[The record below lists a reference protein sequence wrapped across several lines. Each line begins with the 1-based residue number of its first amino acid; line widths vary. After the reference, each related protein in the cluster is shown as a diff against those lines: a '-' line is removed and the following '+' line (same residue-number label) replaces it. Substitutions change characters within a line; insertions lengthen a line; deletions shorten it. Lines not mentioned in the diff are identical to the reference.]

1 MKSDEESNSTNAHVH
16 RLALL
21 SERNTRSMK
30 DQQPEQPTLADQDGQ
45 ETSTPQEQ
53 IDNAKTNETPDIIE
67 RADIQEFTAIDRL
80 ITEKA
85 LLDLIDQ
92 QTSDEAPYLQLAR
105 SFDEQDNYEGLE
117 QVASYVLRLN
127 PSSAPA
133 LAWKAR
139 ALQKLNRLSE
149 ATIANDQALLLDTNL
164 PQAWLNRGGL
174 QLLQQ
179 KFNEALRSTQRA
191 VELDPQNARAWAN
204 RGVALLNFERFNEA
218 LEAFSNSLRCD
229 PHMMLALQMK
239 GDILCRLGR
248 MREVIPVARQ
258 ALTINPSDITALT
271 QAAQALRAMEQYEA
285 LVDVTQELIKQTP
298 DSLFAWDN
306 YIRGLRGKGDFV
318 TANDALDHALQ
329 LDPGDVRFLTFK
341 ADTLYRLQRYR
352 EAASIAQRALKLAPD
367 YPPLR
372 RIHEKAIKL
381 MYQRK
386 GTP

>member
-1 MKSDEESNSTNAHVH
+1 MKSDEESKIITAHFQ
-16 RLALL
+16 RAALL
-21 SERNTRSMK
+21 
-30 DQQPEQPTLADQDGQ
+30 PEQDTRDTLEIAESASTAD
-45 ETSTPQEQ
+45 
-53 IDNAKTNETPDIIE
+53 IF
-67 RADIQEFTAIDRL
+67 DIQEFPAIDRL
-80 ITEKA
+80 TTEKA

-92 QTSDEAPYLQLAR
+92 QVNDEDVYLQLAR
-105 SFDEQDNYEGLE
+105 TFDEQDNYESLE

-127 PSSAPA
+127 PGSAPA

-191 VELDPQNARAWAN
+191 IELAPDNARAWAN

-218 LEAFSNSLRCD
+218 LEAFGNSLNND
-229 PHMMLALQMK
+229 PNMMLALQMK

-258 ALTINPSDITALT
+258 ALTINPEDVTALS
-271 QAAQALRAMEQYEA
+271 QAAQALRAMEQYSA

-306 YIRGLRGKGDFV
+306 YIRGLRGQGDFA

-352 EAASIAQRALKLAPD
+352 EATSVAQRALKLAPD
-367 YPPLR
+367 YAPAR
-372 RIHEKAIKL
+372 RIHEKAVKL
-381 MYQRK
+381 MYQHKDKK
-386 GTP
+386 GR